1 MKYLLGLKSFINK
14 GILVVNVIPYYLH
27 VKDHCVS
34 LLLNS
39 GRLLKILGKWM
50 QVLVGGAE
58 AKPMFFFHTT
68 VV

>member
-14 GILVVNVIPYYLH
+14 GILVVDVIPYYLH
-27 VKDHCVS
+27 VKEHSVS
-34 LLLNS
+34 LLLNND
-39 GRLLKILGKWM
+39 RLLKILGKWM
-50 QVLVGGAE
+50 QVLVGAAE